1 MGRSSGEFALK
12 RVNSLCA
19 AAQAHGVMGVRAV
32 RRERG
37 LHLLLNFELFAELR
51 LQEALDNLLV
61 FLRENGAG
69 GIGEERRPASPSW
82 SLQ

>member
-1 MGRSSGEFALK
+1 MACPMSSERTPPMHIAHAKTAHRTRKEPRLGLSSYAFALK

-19 AAQAHGVMGVRAV
+19 TTQARGVMGVGTV

-51 LQEALDNLLV
+51 L
-61 FLRENGAG
+61 
-69 GIGEERRPASPSW
+69 
-82 SLQ
+82 